1 MDDRESISFIL
12 KNPLLA
18 LFILSTSL
26 FLVGPSSL
34 QAKPKDLGV
43 YGNLYPIEEVDL
55 LAYIQERAKQ
65 VNPEEVE
72 KKAMGNFEQSLEVS
86 LGVPEAKENRIRYI
100 DPSITVSSP
109 IYDHQGHIV
118 APPGK
123 LNPLEKVNLTS
134 TIVVIKESQIRII
147 PELKK
152 AHRNL
157 LILLTDGNLQRA
169 AETAEQMVY
178 RVDSHILERLGIEKV
193 PSLITQEGV
202 RLKVEEIPVN

>member
-1 MDDRESISFIL
+1 MDNRQSASVIL
-12 KNPLLA
+12 SNLLLA
-18 LFILSTSL
+18 LFLL
-26 FLVGPSSL
+26 LVQSNPL
-34 QAKPKDLGV
+34 RAEPKDLGV
-43 YGNLYPIEEVDL
+43 YGNLYSIEEVDL
-55 LAYIQERAKQ
+55 LDYIQERARQ

-72 KKAMGNFEQSLEVS
+72 KKAKENFEQSLEVS

-109 IYDHQGHIV
+109 MYDHQGHIV

-134 TIVVIKESQIRII
+134 TIVVIKESQIGIV

-152 AHRNL
+152 THKDL

-169 AETAEQMVY
+169 AETAGQMVY
-178 RVDSHILERLGIEKV
+178 KADNHILERLGAERV
-193 PSLITQEGV
+193 PSVITQERV
-202 RLKVEEIPVN
+202 RLKIEEIPVN